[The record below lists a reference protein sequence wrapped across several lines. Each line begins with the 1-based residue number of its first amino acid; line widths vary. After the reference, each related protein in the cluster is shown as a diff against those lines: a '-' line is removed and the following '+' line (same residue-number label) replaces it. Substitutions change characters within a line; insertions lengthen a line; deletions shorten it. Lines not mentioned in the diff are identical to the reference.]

1 MTSRLVELCIDAHD
15 PARLSGFWAGLL
27 ERETSDDGLTLLRR
41 EDPDLAIRFLP
52 TQRPKTGPNQVH
64 LHLTSSSD
72 EQQRSTVA
80 RALELGGRHLDVG
93 QTPEEGHIVLADP
106 EGNELCVIEAGN
118 RFLADTAFLGELAC
132 DGSREVGLFWSGA
145 LGWPLVWDQDEET
158 AIQSPLGGAK
168 IAWGGPPVRPRT
180 GPNRMHFHLAP
191 VGPGD
196 EQDEVRRLTALG
208 ASPIGDV
215 RHESGWLSLSD
226 PDGNEFC
233 VPAPR

>member
-1 MTSRLVELCIDAHD
+1 M
-15 PARLSGFWAGLL
+15 AR
-27 ERETSDDGLTLLRR
+27 T
-41 EDPDLAIRFLP
+41 
-52 TQRPKTGPNQVH
+52 
-64 LHLTSSSD
+64 
-72 EQQRSTVA
+72 
-80 RALELGGRHLDVG
+80 LELGGRHLDVG

-132 DGSREVGLFWSGA
+132 DGSREVGLFWSEA